1 MNFDVYQ
8 GKNPRKNSE
17 YEEKFGKAA
26 APLMLMIDDL
36 PEEKK
41 HMPYHFYF
49 DNLFTGMNLLADLKD
64 RGYAATGTIRD
75 NRLPKQC
82 HLTSKTDM
90 MRKKR
95 GTYESL
101 LCPEEGIMVARWVD
115 NSAVTIAST
124 GHGVLPVSSV
134 QRYSQAEK
142 KRIMV
147 PRPFAYGE
155 YNKYM
160 GGTDRMDE
168 NINMYRIGIRG
179 KKWWWPLF
187 TWMIDAAIHN
197 AWILAKGAGS
207 EVPQLEF
214 RRQLAQ
220 TYLTRYQNPPKGP
233 GRPAASHASSTG
245 CRVSDEIRCDG
256 LHHIVYPTE
265 DGKRRRCAG
274 DGCSTVGRTECRK
287 CGVGLCVQCFAPFHL
302 L

>member
-1 MNFDVYQ
+1 MNSIIERDGTFE
-8 GKNPRKNSE
+8 NNSDRVDTVI
-17 YEEKFGKAA
+17 
-26 APLMLMIDDL
+26 L
-36 PEEKK
+36 KK
-41 HMPYHFYF
+41 W
-49 DNLFTGMNLLADLKD
+49 
-64 RGYAATGTIRD
+64 
-75 NRLPKQC
+75 
-82 HLTSKTDM
+82 S
-90 MRKKR
+90 
-95 GTYESL
+95 
-101 LCPEEGIMVARWVD
+101 
-115 NSAVTIAST
+115 
-124 GHGVLPVSSV
+124 
-134 QRYSQAEK
+134 K

-197 AWILAKGAGS
+197 TWILAKGAGS

-274 DGCSTVGRTECRK
+274 DGCSTVG
-287 CGVGLCVQCFAPFHL
+287 PH
-302 L
+302 